1 MEIRT
6 AYCSACD
13 RNVRV
18 VRKPRADDA
27 PGPPDASELIC
38 LEYGESCTGDMCP
51 LFDVP
56 SEQMRRNLKRLLDET
71 GQPEPRS

>member
-18 VRKPRADDA
+18 IRQPRAPDA
-27 PGPPDASELIC
+27 QGPPDASELIC
-38 LEYGESCTGDMCP
+38 LEYGETCTGGMCP

-56 SEQMRRNLKRLLDET
+56 SERMRENLKRLLDET
-71 GQPEPRS
+71 GQPHARS